1 MSDQQTLWVVDHRDA
16 LKLMQ
21 AAEYVAQERINEPT
35 QMSSGP
41 VAIDVTLVAHD
52 GSELIPAATLRMS
65 AFGAPTPAYNVAL
78 ARNKSLTALNF
89 ASDTIVYERLVAGGT
104 IAVVELVSLQ
114 AACPYFTPV
123 GGGVLGYK
131 EGCVVVAVAVSGLS
145 SEGDDAIARE
155 ALRMCGYETH
165 DPADSIQAIVG
176 DPVVGRTAEDLWLA
190 PRPR

>member
-1 MSDQQTLWVVDHRDA
+1 MPDQQTFWVVDHRDA

-21 AAEYVAQERINEPT
+21 AAEYAAQERINEPT

-41 VAIDVTLVAHD
+41 VAIDITPVAHD
-52 GSELIPAATLRMS
+52 GSELVPAATLRMS
-65 AFGAPTPAYNVAL
+65 AFGVLTPAYNVAL

-89 ASDTIVYERLVAGGT
+89 GSDTIVYERLVAGGT
-104 IAVVELVSLQ
+104 IAAAELVSLQ
-114 AACPYFTPV
+114 GACPYFAPV

-131 EGCVVVAVAVSGLS
+131 GGLAVVSVAVSGLS

-155 ALRMCGYETH
+155 ALRLCGYETQ